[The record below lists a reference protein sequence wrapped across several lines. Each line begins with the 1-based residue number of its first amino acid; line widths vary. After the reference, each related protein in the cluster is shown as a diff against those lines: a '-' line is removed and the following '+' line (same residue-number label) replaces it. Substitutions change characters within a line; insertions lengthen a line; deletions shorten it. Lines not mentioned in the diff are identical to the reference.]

1 MNHPVLGCCFARLNR
16 TRVAGCWRLHTA
28 PVTSPY
34 HVGCKVRVVL
44 CYDCRAGRRHCMQ
57 PTCAGCAPTPCCVTW
72 GLVLT
77 KFVVCAPATLQ
88 WRLVQKGWGCASWQ
102 CHGSVRA
109 PCSCGR
115 QGSVWVLCCRVWA
128 ARKWRGVCAALVCFL
143 SQLVDPATPLRAP
156 CHHQRGFEYCSHHPF
171 LVGFWLACG
180 CVLCWGL
187 GHVFCFFCFGVL
199 LLSCFACSS
208 KRWTTCTASTS
219 SCVGRTGRPSV
230 VPTRAPARRHA
241 KVAPTTPLSCGT
253 FPLTSRSRPRP
264 PSAGPESY

>member
-156 CHHQRGFEYCSHHPF
+156 CHHQRGFEYCSHHRSW
-171 LVGFWLACG
+171 LVSGLHVGAC
-180 CVLCWGL
+180 
-187 GHVFCFFCFGVL
+187 
-199 LLSCFACSS
+199 
-208 KRWTTCTASTS
+208 
-219 SCVGRTGRPSV
+219 CVGGWGMFFAFFVLVSCCCRVSPAVPNVGQHVLQVQVRVWAGLEGR
-230 VPTRAPARRHA
+230 RW
-241 KVAPTTPLSCGT
+241 
-253 FPLTSRSRPRP
+253 SRPGHQPDVTQR
-264 PSAGPESY
+264 